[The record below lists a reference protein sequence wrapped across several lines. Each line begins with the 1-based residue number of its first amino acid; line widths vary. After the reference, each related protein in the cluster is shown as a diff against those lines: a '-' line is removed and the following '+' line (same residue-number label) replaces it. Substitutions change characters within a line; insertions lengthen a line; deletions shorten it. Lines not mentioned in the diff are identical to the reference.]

1 MFGETNQKKNLI
13 IVCENEWMECGNLL
27 MGLIGQKD
35 DNGEN
40 IIGTK
45 DDMVSA
51 AIWTPKEYYNSMSKL
66 SSDAYILFIGS
77 FKEAKEV
84 GKNVRWEFEKYGMHY
99 GWLGRRAVMYVDDN
113 MLKKKEYDEFLKFS
127 KEYQQRFEKASVN
140 FLNTLPGTVKWIG
153 TLFAPIVYPAFIY
166 GLISGGI
173 EHKKIKKQQ
182 YTCLTLALYYQG
194 LQRFMDDKIVV
205 ENKELTNEK
214 LHSLGFCKIV
224 KKCLV
229 KKEGRVGYLI
239 WDSALVNEI
248 SFVDEKIHSIESLY
262 KGWDDH
268 KTEEKFQELSLKYLA
283 RN

>member
-1 MFGETNQKKNLI
+1 MFGETNQKKSLI
-13 IVCENEWMECGNLL
+13 IVCEDDWMECGNLL

-35 DNGEN
+35 DDGEN

-45 DDMVSA
+45 DGMISA
-51 AIWTPKEYYNSMSKL
+51 TIWTPEVYKDSMSKL
-66 SSDAYILFIGS
+66 TSDTYIVFIGS
-77 FKEAKEV
+77 FEEAKKV

-99 GWLGRRAVMYVDDN
+99 GWIGKRAVMYVDDK
-113 MLKKKEYDEFLKFS
+113 MLEEQEYEDFFKFTERYQQKLKKV
-127 KEYQQRFEKASVN
+127 SVN
-140 FLNTLPGTVKWIG
+140 FINTLPKVVK
-153 TLFAPIVYPAFIY
+153 LFGAAHVFVG
-166 GLISGGI
+166 GLILRSK
-173 EHKKIKKQQ
+173 EHKIIREQQ

-214 LHSLGFCKIV
+214 LRSLGFCRIV

-239 WDSALVNEI
+239 WDSAFVNEI
-248 SFVDEKIHSIESLY
+248 SFVAEKTHSIESLY
-262 KGWDDH
+262 KGWDDY